1 MTTATLRQR
10 LEKPWVLAPAVIVI
24 ALAAILISNTSWWS
38 DLGKVN
44 VRYEVSGNSVRDTNY
59 KTPTGSV
66 SVRGAIGAQTFS
78 FKHGATVTLG
88 VHGDSVVTCMIYVDD
103 KLVSTN
109 SGRDAF
115 CHADT

>member
-1 MTTATLRQR
+1 MTTATLRRR

-24 ALAAILISNTSWWS
+24 ALAAILISNTGWWS
-38 DLGKVN
+38 DLSKVN

-88 VHGDSVVTCMIYVDD
+88 VHGDSVVTCMIYVGD

-115 CHADT
+115 CHANT